1 MYIFYILII
10 CCIMII
16 GDNMA
21 MEKVKYNDSY
31 IYVENDIPD
40 EEKGIAIYGEE
51 ENLDNT
57 LEFKPIS
64 DEDLLE
70 NTIVDVDLLGDK
82 NEE

>member
-1 MYIFYILII
+1 
-10 CCIMII
+10 
-16 GDNMA
+16 MA

>member
-1 MYIFYILII
+1 
-10 CCIMII
+10 
-16 GDNMA
+16 MA

-64 DEDLLE
+64 DEDLLGD
-70 NTIVDVDLLGDK
+70 TLVDVNLFGGKD
-82 NEE
+82 EE